1 MITVRSLVV
10 GCIVAAALPAHAMDY
25 ALISPDKPIQE
36 WSISNDQLGIHDG
49 PPFKVSL
56 RRLSGGRQE
65 GSALIEIDTGAM
77 QLTVVPT
84 RGMNVLRAQVG
95 DLRLGWDSPV
105 SEVVNPAFVNLES
118 RGGLGWLEG
127 FNELVARCGFEWLG
141 HPGEDRGEL
150 LTLHGR
156 ASYLPAHTVV
166 LSIDERAPHRISLKG
181 VLNEQAFKKVDFR
194 IDTELTTEPGAT
206 AFTLHDRLTNQSDQP
221 GEYQVLYHSNFG
233 APLLEEGA
241 RFAIPVREVSPF
253 NARAQQ
259 ELSSW
264 QTFRGPAAGYGETVY
279 NVYPIGD
286 GTGQS
291 LAVLHDKSAQRGI
304 ALAFNVKQ
312 LPVFSLWK
320 NTDSQTTGYVAG
332 LEPGTSFSYNRSL
345 QRDLGLVPTIEAGGT
360 RDFILHYRLLPS
372 AAAVRTALHDIA
384 TLQNGHPPKVRQTP
398 LAQEH

>member
-1 MITVRSLVV
+1 MEHQQRS
-10 GCIVAAALPAHAMDY
+10 ARYPR
-25 ALISPDKPIQE
+25 
-36 WSISNDQLGIHDG
+36 WS
-49 PPFKVSL
+49 PFKVSL

-95 DLRLGWDSPV
+95 ALRLGWDSPV

-233 APLLEEGA
+233 APLLEEGPALQYRCVKFPHSMRERSRNSPIGRHSAALQPDMA
-241 RFAIPVREVSPF
+241 RRCTTSTPSVMAPGRAWQFCMTNAHSEASHWPSTSNSCQYFPYGRIPTVKLPAMSRVWSQAPASPITAVCNATSAWSPRLKPAVRAISFFITDYFLVQQPCARHCMTLQHCNMVIRLRSGRHHWHRSIS
-253 NARAQQ
+253 ARAWPVLKATQLRNTQQ
-259 ELSSW
+259 SSCE
-264 QTFRGPAAGYGETVY
+264 P
-279 NVYPIGD
+279 
-286 GTGQS
+286 
-291 LAVLHDKSAQRGI
+291 LLC
-304 ALAFNVKQ
+304 LVKT
-312 LPVFSLWK
+312 K
-320 NTDSQTTGYVAG
+320 H
-332 LEPGTSFSYNRSL
+332 R
-345 QRDLGLVPTIEAGGT
+345 
-360 RDFILHYRLLPS
+360 
-372 AAAVRTALHDIA
+372 
-384 TLQNGHPPKVRQTP
+384 
-398 LAQEH
+398 

>member
-1 MITVRSLVV
+1 MIPVRSLV
-10 GCIVAAALPAHAMDY
+10 GCIVVLVALPAHAVDY
-25 ALISPDKPIQE
+25 TLIAPDKPLQD
-36 WSISNDQLGIHDG
+36 WSIGNDQLGFHDG

-56 RRLSGGRQE
+56 RRLNGGRQE

-84 RGMNVLRAQVG
+84 RGMNVLRAQAG
-95 DLRLGWDSPV
+95 ALRLGWDSPV

-118 RGGLGWLEG
+118 RSGLGWLEG
-127 FNELVARCGFEWLG
+127 FNELVARCGFEWVG

-156 ASYLPAHTVV
+156 ASYLPARTVV
-166 LSIDERAPHRISLKG
+166 LSIDDRPPHRISLKG
-181 VLNEQAFKKVDFR
+181 VLNEQAFKKVDFQ
-194 IDTELTTEPGAT
+194 IDAELITEPGAT
-206 AFTLHDRLTNQSDQP
+206 AFTLHDRLTNRSDQP
-221 GEYQVLYHSNFG
+221 AEYQVLYHSNFG
-233 APLLEEGA
+233 APLLGEGA
-241 RFAIPVREVSPF
+241 RFAMPAREVSPF

-259 ELSSW
+259 ELANW
-264 QTFRGPAAGYGETVY
+264 QTFRGPTAGYGETVY
-279 NVYPIGD
+279 NIYPLGD
-286 GTGQS
+286 DSGQS
-291 LAVLHDKSAQRGI
+291 LAVLHDKSAQRGV

-360 RDFILHYRLLPS
+360 RDFVLHYRLLPS
-372 AAAVRTALHDIA
+372 TAAVRTALHDIT
-384 TLQNGHPPKVRQTP
+384 TLQNGHPAKIRQTP
-398 LAQEH
+398 LAQER